1 MLWFLLSCT
10 ADKVELEDVLSLTE
24 ALSDSEVRAGEIYEP
39 SALFAGTSSEGQI
52 GDFKLYNNKVQFVIQ
67 SIRPSAYYMQQGGG
81 ILDADV
87 IRMDGEQ
94 GRDAIDEHSP
104 MAGFGR
110 ILEPSSIEVL
120 EDGASGTATI
130 RVLGSGVAFE
140 LLEGAV
146 ENTALVPDKMM
157 TFQVDYQ
164 LLPNSSLLKVETT
177 IEWLDEPFAFQ
188 PASIILMGREVI
200 DWWNPG
206 EGYFGDSNNQWYG
219 AIGRQ
224 NEVAV
229 GLFPSEDSFASSVIQ
244 PLLADAT
251 PAMSGFDSLVEF
263 EQGTTHTFT
272 HYVGVGMDFATL
284 TDDWYET
291 RSVATEIVSGTV
303 TSTEGPVEGAR
314 VHIFD
319 GEETLT
325 LAVSD
330 ENGEWS
336 ANVPTTASVQYQV
349 SGRGH
354 AEIYDVPEGAGWH
367 GLYAE
372 GSVTDSTLLSL
383 QDGAPSRRFAEGFG
397 VGELNTDVLTAPGY
411 IDVVI
416 ADGGPG
422 VVLVDGVD
430 EDVVLGTDQVP
441 GRPSG
446 HRAMGYVRDGDLA
459 LPLEPGEYRVI
470 VHRGPECEY
479 SEGLVTIV
487 SGQRVAVDVELDCV
501 ELPQHVYSLDPH
513 SHSSPSGDARIA
525 TVERMLTHAGHG
537 VDFHISTEHD
547 HIADFS
553 SVVESLELT
562 DHLQTIIGAEVSP
575 TLRGHHNVYPLTPN
589 DTAVN
594 KGALSWWSA
603 WSTTEVLYE
612 QMRSLLS
619 SDGVVQVNH
628 PLGTSGLF
636 DAAGYDRTQGTISKP
651 NYWSD
656 DFDAMELINDGS
668 FQSYLPYYFDLVS
681 RGYSISPVSVSDSHS
696 HTGGVGLNRT
706 YVASDNDSVSAV
718 MTALK
723 EGRVVATMGPYI
735 HLTIDNEFA
744 PGAVFTGGQ
753 SLQTEVFHPSWMDID
768 LIELYENGQIV
779 DSVEYNGE
787 AVVFDINPSE
797 DAHYTVA
804 ASGTFPMTPIYS
816 SSPWGMSAA
825 IFIDVDGNGWD
836 APLDALE

>member
-10 ADKVELEDVLSLTE
+10 ADKVESEDILSLTE
-24 ALSDSEVRAGEIYEP
+24 ALSDSEVRAGEIFDA
-39 SALFAGTSSEGQI
+39 SALFAGTSAEGQL

-67 SIRPSAYYMQQGGG
+67 SLRPSAYYMQQGGG
-81 ILDADV
+81 ILDADI

-110 ILEPSSIEVL
+110 ILEPDSIEVL
-120 EDGASGTATI
+120 EDGASGVATI

-146 ENTALVPDKMM
+146 ENTGLVPDKSM

-177 IEWLDEPFAFQ
+177 IEWLDEAYAFQ
-188 PASIILMGREVI
+188 PSSIILMGREVI

-206 EGYFGDSNNQWYG
+206 EGYFGDSNHQWYG

-229 GLFPSEDSFASSVIQ
+229 GLFPSEDTFVSSVIQ
-244 PLLADAT
+244 SLLADAT
-251 PAMSGFDSLVEF
+251 PAMSGFDNLIEF

-272 HYVGVGMDFATL
+272 HYVGVGLDFASL
-284 TDDWYET
+284 TDDWYDK
-291 RSVATEIVSGTV
+291 RSVATETISGTV
-303 TSTEGPVEGAR
+303 NTSEGPVEGAR

-372 GSVTDSTLLSL
+372 ESVMNTTLLSL
-383 QDGAPSRRFAEGFG
+383 QDGAPSRRFAEGYG
-397 VGELNTDVLTAPGY
+397 VGELNSDVLTAPGY

-416 ADGGPG
+416 ADGGAG
-422 VVLVDGVD
+422 VVLVDGLD
-430 EDVVLGTDQVP
+430 EDVVLDADQVP

-446 HRAMGYVRDGDLA
+446 HRAMGYVRDGDLT
-459 LPLEPGEYRVI
+459 LPLEPGDYRVI

-487 SGQRVAVDVELDCV
+487 SGQRVPVDVELDCV

-553 SVVESLELT
+553 SVVEALELT
-562 DHLQTIIGAEVSP
+562 DHLQTIVGAEVSP
-575 TLRGHHNVYPLTPN
+575 TLRGHHNVYPLTPD

-603 WSTTEVLYE
+603 WSTTETLYE

-619 SDGVVQVNH
+619 SDGIVQVNH

-636 DAAGYDRTQGTISKP
+636 DAAGYDLTQGTISKP
-651 NYWSD
+651 NFWAD

-668 FQSYLPYYFDLVS
+668 FQSYLHYYFDLVS

-706 YVASDNDSVSAV
+706 YVASDSERVTSV

-723 EGRVVATMGPYI
+723 EGRVVATMGRYI
-735 HLTIDNEFA
+735 HLTIDNQVA
-744 PGAVFTGGQ
+744 PGSVFTG
-753 SLQTEVFHPSWMDID
+753 SKNLQTEVFNPSWMDID
-768 LIELYENGQIV
+768 LLELYENGQVV

-787 AVVFDINPSE
+787 AVTFEISPSE

-804 ASGTFPMTPIYS
+804 ASGTFPMTPIYG

-825 IFIDVDGNGWD
+825 IFIDVDGDGWD
-836 APLDALE
+836 APLGSLQ